1 MPINITAAGLTGTH
15 TFTPTNVN
23 TADYYLYYPTD
34 ISGQPTIPAAL
45 RDGSAFIYNTGLGTI
60 NGLTDNSLYYIKR
73 VGTAQV
79 FFSTTAG
86 GSDVNLTTPTA

>member
-15 TFTPTNVN
+15 TFTPTNIN

-34 ISGQPTIPAAL
+34 TNGQPTIPAAL

-60 NGLTDNSLYYIKR
+60 NGLSDNSLFTTSSVLELLRYFL
-73 VGTAQV
+73 AQLLV
-79 FFSTTAG
+79 VVT
-86 GSDVNLTTPTA
+86 